1 MEQRKFLAMVGLLA
15 QADMQ
20 KSGILASLT
29 IAQAILES
37 GWGTSELA
45 TKANALFGIK
55 ADARWSGKAYSK
67 DTKECYD
74 GVTYTTIT
82 ALFRA
87 YDSWAESVADHSAFL
102 LANKRYAAVVGERDY
117 KAACKA
123 IKAAGYATDPGYPQK
138 LIGLIEKYGLT
149 VYDGK
154 AKQEDK
160 ASMNISITKKTST
173 HNTTA
178 AAGRAIRYIVVHYT
192 AGVTSKP
199 GSAAGTASYFGGT
212 SKQVSADF
220 IVDDGGAVQYNGDI
234 RNRYTW
240 HCGGG
245 KYNTKGG
252 AYYGKATNRNT
263 IGIEV
268 CSTNDTGKMTV
279 LCNPVYDV
287 NANYNNH
294 WGAAGKRQC
303 LFLWGEPS
311 CAVLPGSLPGTLLGK
326 VLPKTR
332 KEQLPTMFWLCSIGV
347 NSVIKASG
355 MTAVVLALLV
365 GLYFLIS
372 GLQHKSATI
381 HCQKIAQTPPPK
393 QDFVGR
399 GRSFYSFIYLLPNR
413 YLKSS

>member
-263 IGIEV
+263 IAVLGASFTALVIPWLK
-268 CSTNDTGKMTV
+268 DTGLPWLKEKRLYSIVKKFVEAAEKQAEAGTIDKATKKRFVVELLEANGITV
-279 LCNPVYDV
+279 TPEI
-287 NANYNNH
+287 NAFIE
-294 WGAAGKRQC
+294 AAVKELDLAEKNAIGEIGKI
-303 LFLWGEPS
+303 FSNAE
-311 CAVLPGSLPGTLLGK
+311 
-326 VLPKTR
+326 
-332 KEQLPTMFWLCSIGV
+332 
-347 NSVIKASG
+347 
-355 MTAVVLALLV
+355 
-365 GLYFLIS
+365 
-372 GLQHKSATI
+372 
-381 HCQKIAQTPPPK
+381 QTP
-393 QDFVGR
+393 Q
-399 GRSFYSFIYLLPNR
+399 N
-413 YLKSS
+413 

>member
-1 MEQRKFLAMVGLLA
+1 M
-15 QADMQ
+15 
-20 KSGILASLT
+20 
-29 IAQAILES
+29 
-37 GWGTSELA
+37 
-45 TKANALFGIK
+45 
-55 ADARWSGKAYSK
+55 
-67 DTKECYD
+67 
-74 GVTYTTIT
+74 TYTTIT

-154 AKQEDK
+154 AEQEDK
-160 ASMNISITKKTST
+160 TSMNISITKKTST

-199 GSAAGTASYFGGT
+199 GSAAGTASYFGST
-212 SKQVSADF
+212 PKWVSADF

-268 CSTNDTGKMTV
+268 CSTNNTGKMTV
-279 LCNPVYDV
+279 ANDSHWSFTDKVVSNLVELVKYLMAEYGIDAAHVIRHYDV
-287 NANYNNH
+287 N
-294 WGAAGKRQC
+294 GK
-303 LFLWGEPS
+303 
-311 CAVLPGSLPGTLLGK
+311 
-326 VLPKTR
+326 
-332 KEQLPTMFWLCSIGV
+332 
-347 NSVIKASG
+347 
-355 MTAVVLALLV
+355 
-365 GLYFLIS
+365 LY
-372 GLQHKSATI
+372 
-381 HCQKIAQTPPPK
+381 
-393 QDFVGR
+393 
-399 GRSFYSFIYLLPNR
+399 
-413 YLKSS
+413 